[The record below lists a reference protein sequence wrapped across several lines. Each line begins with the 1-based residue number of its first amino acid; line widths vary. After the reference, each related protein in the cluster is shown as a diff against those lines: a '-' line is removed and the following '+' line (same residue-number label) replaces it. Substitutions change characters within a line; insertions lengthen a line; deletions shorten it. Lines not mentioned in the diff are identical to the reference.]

1 MATYR
6 KGEEAMKL
14 EVFDPPMCCS
24 SGVCGPEVD
33 PALLRFSADLDV
45 LKGQGVEVIR
55 HNLAQEPL
63 AFARNETVRAALQ
76 EDERSLPLVLLNGR
90 VIARG
95 AYPPAELL
103 AVAIG
108 EHLSES
114 DADTAPSYPA

>member
-1 MATYR
+1 
-6 KGEEAMKL
+6 MKL